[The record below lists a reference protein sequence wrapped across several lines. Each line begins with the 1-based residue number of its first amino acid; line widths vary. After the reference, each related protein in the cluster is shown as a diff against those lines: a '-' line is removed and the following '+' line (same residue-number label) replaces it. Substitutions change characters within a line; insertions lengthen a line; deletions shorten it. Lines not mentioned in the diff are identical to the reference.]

1 MNFWDKTKEFMGGRA
16 SAAKAYLAQQKSAG
30 DTARAKLPQMDSA
43 GARQRLRATRDPQI
57 LDKAMMATPM
67 GFSKTARVAGRSIP
81 HILSRMD
88 RNDGRIMTEMIDN
101 VRLRRPENVKLEIN
115 ARRMAEAMGFNPN
128 VPNRRL
134 ANIFDRLLSYN
145 FKK

>member
-1 MNFWDKTKEFMGGRA
+1 MNFWDKTKQFMGGRA
-16 SAAKAYLAQQKSAG
+16 AAAKAYMSDGKRRG
-30 DTARAKLPQMDSA
+30 DEARARLPQMDRQQ
-43 GARQRLRATRDPQI
+43 ARGQLTASRDPQI
-57 LDKAMMATPM
+57 IDKAMMATPM
-67 GFSKTARVAGRSIP
+67 GFAKTARVAGRSIP

-88 RNDGRIMTEMIDN
+88 RNDGRIMTDLIDN

-128 VPNRRL
+128 VPNSRL
-134 ANIFDRLLSYN
+134 VKVFDRILSHN